1 MGTAWG
7 DPPYPDG
14 APGDGAAPGPTT
26 PTSWLTIP
34 APSRPSS
41 GCAPETWCST
51 ATQAVGFTPTPSAS
65 PNAKPQ
71 AIHRDVFRGTVT
83 AINETQLTVRN
94 MNGESKTFVRTD
106 KTQVVRGRNEPASWS
121 AIEVNSHVRVRF
133 EARNGKLYAARIHLG
148 RAHVAGK
155 VVAVNGNVITIT
167 NKDGKSV
174 KLNVTGETRYFEGR
188 KANRKPGTLKDIQA
202 GDRLIATG
210 KWDVNGSFDAT
221 LVVTLGPNAR

>member
-1 MGTAWG
+1 MFRKLFGGIVAAG
-7 DPPYPDG
+7 VLAG
-14 APGDGAAPGPTT
+14 ALATGALAAPAA
-26 PTSWLTIP
+26 S
-34 APSRPSS
+34 
-41 GCAPETWCST
+41 
-51 ATQAVGFTPTPSAS
+51 PSAS

-133 EARNGKLYAARIHLG
+133 ETRNGKLYAARIHLG

-221 LVVTLGPNAR
+221 LVVTLGPKAR